1 MGNVSLE
8 LPILER
14 SAVRVFSAMIGSVL
28 SKAYT
33 VFVSFNWQE
42 RNTHGLSKLIVANP
56 LASGHID
63 CCMLA

>member
-33 VFVSFNWQE
+33 VLF
-42 RNTHGLSKLIVANP
+42 P
-56 LASGHID
+56 LTGRSEIL
-63 CCMLA
+63 MV